1 MNLRSK
7 RAVLSILSG
16 MIAGLLMAI
25 FFKPVCWGPL
35 VGVLI
40 GAYLAKVSSPQ
51 EGAIVGAI
59 VVVPIGIYAFM
70 QIPADA
76 SSKTTFDIIRNVLGL
91 FLGLGL
97 VAAAGALYG
106 SIVGMLFQAIKK
118 KSGSP

>member
-7 RAVLSILSG
+7 RAILSILLG
-16 MIAGLLMAI
+16 VIAGLLMAI
-25 FFKPVCWGPL
+25 FLKPVCWGPL
-35 VGVLI
+35 VGVLL
-40 GAYLAKVSSPQ
+40 GAYLAKASSPQ

-59 VVVPIGIYAFM
+59 VAVPIGIYAFL
-70 QIPADA
+70 QIPADP

-118 KSGSP
+118 KRRSP